1 MVIAGASNKRSLH
14 TKRIVV
20 VKVPQSFVHQCFYA
34 LLTQKPET
42 ERGVAVWGVFQ
53 RARSPVKPGSLQK
66 SSLIISNQ
74 CVMKQVL
81 V

>member
-42 ERGVAVWGVFQ
+42 ERGIACGECFREQ
-53 RARSPVKPGSLQK
+53 DHQLNQAHFRKAASL
-66 SSLIISNQ
+66 SAIS
-74 CVMKQVL
+74 VS
-81 V
+81 